1 MHLCPS
7 NIGVV
12 IPQQNTQNNKTK
24 VKPIL
29 KIIFNNNTQPDPFL
43 TYSIVSPPN
52 FLLDLYCPV
61 ELYTIPGAITPSIDI
76 WSFGIISYYF
86 ITHKMPFKSKEE
98 IYNSLNNPP
107 STYFSSISCYRYDIN
122 YILKECLS
130 PNPSLRPTSQKLYDS
145 LTNIEIA
152 IQKQCIIIIIY
163 M

>member
-24 VKPIL
+24 AKPIL

-43 TYSIVSPPN
+43 TYSIVSPPK